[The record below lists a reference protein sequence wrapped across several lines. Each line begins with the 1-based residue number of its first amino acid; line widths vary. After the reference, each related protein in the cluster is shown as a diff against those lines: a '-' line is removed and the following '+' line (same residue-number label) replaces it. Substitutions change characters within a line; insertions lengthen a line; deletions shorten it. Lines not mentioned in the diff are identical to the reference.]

1 MIWISIKESKEDEKT
16 ISFLA
21 YLVYNITGKEDALLD
36 VIKLLFMLLLFIK
49 SSSTFSSSINLD
61 DKYLTFGALDPDTDY
76 AIKLYGCTIAGTKS
90 LPYEYKIT
98 TVPEDTMR

>member
-36 VIKLLFMLLLFIK
+36 VIKILFMLLLFIK

-61 DKYLTFGALDPDTDY
+61 DKYLTFIY
-76 AIKLYGCTIAGTKS
+76 
-90 LPYEYKIT
+90 
-98 TVPEDTMR
+98 